1 MDSGE
6 RLYSCR
12 RLRNCRAKLPF
23 IDLER
28 DPDSKALVCK
38 AGRCPNA
45 RNHDAASLINLQVE
59 LRKTRQEVR
68 EQQLEKERLLNH
80 VSNLQEQLDT
90 ALSIR
95 AIEPPAAIVS
105 TVAGPRSE
113 AVPIL
118 LCTDWHCGAVVK
130 PETVN
135 YLNEYNVEIFHQ
147 RTEALFRNTL
157 KVVEMLRSACD
168 VRQMVVYL
176 GGDLIDNWLHP
187 EQIQLQELSPTQQLI
202 ECERAVAKGLDYL
215 LDNGG
220 LERILVP
227 CCYGNH
233 GRTTPKMQADNAHAT
248 SYEWLMYQSLRRHFA
263 QEKRIEWCISDG
275 NTLYLDVLGH
285 KLRFLHGDAI
295 KYAGGVGGITVPLT
309 KYIYRQDVGIR
320 ADHTFL
326 GHFHSLTHG
335 SNWTVNG
342 SLIGATAYGLKLGFP
357 PERPQQGIKVIDSK
371 RGFTISAPVLTD

>member
-1 MDSGE
+1 MWSRHATVLDSGE

-12 RLRNCRAKLPF
+12 RLRNCRAKLPL

-28 DPDSKALVCK
+28 DPDGKALVCK
-38 AGRCPNA
+38 AGRCPSA
-45 RNHDAASLINLQVE
+45 RNHDAVSLINLQVE
-59 LRKTRQEVR
+59 LRKSRQEVR
-68 EQQLEKERLLNH
+68 EQQLEKERLLTH
-80 VSNLQEQLDT
+80 VANLQDQLGT
-90 ALSIR
+90 AL
-95 AIEPPAAIVS
+95 AIKEIAPASKITAVEN
-105 TVAGPRSE
+105 GERSE
-113 AVPIL
+113 SVPIL

-135 YLNEYNVEIFHQ
+135 CLNEYNVDIFHQ

-157 KVVEMLRSACD
+157 KVVQMLRSACD

-202 ECERAVAKGLDYL
+202 ECERAIAKGLDYL

-220 LERILVP
+220 LERIFVP

-248 SYEWLMYQSLRRHFA
+248 SYEWLMYQSLRRHFL
-263 QEKRIEWCISDG
+263 QEKRLEWCISDG
-275 NTLYLDVLGH
+275 NTLYMDVLGR

-326 GHFHSLTHG
+326 GHFHCLTHG
-335 SNWTVNG
+335 PNWTVNG
-342 SLIGATAYGLKLGFP
+342 SLIGATAYGL
-357 PERPQQGIKVIDSK
+357 
-371 RGFTISAPVLTD
+371 